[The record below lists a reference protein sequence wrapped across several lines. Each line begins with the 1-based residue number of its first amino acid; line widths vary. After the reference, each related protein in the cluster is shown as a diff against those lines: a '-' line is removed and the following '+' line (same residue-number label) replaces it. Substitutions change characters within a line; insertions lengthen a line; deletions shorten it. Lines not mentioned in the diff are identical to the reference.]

1 MASTISDLQLDPNVG
16 AVLVG
21 FDEHISFPK
30 LLKAA
35 SYLNNPECLFIATN
49 TDNRLPMGNELVVP
63 GTGSMVA
70 AVQTIAERDPYI
82 LGKPNEFI
90 SDLIVNEY
98 GVDPKRTLMIGDR

>member
-1 MASTISDLQLDPNVG
+1 MQLDPEVG

-35 SYLNNPECLFIATN
+35 SYLNNPEILFIATN
-49 TDNRLPMGNELVVP
+49 TDNRLPMSSDLVIP
-63 GTGSMVA
+63 GTGCMVV
-70 AVQTIAERDPYI
+70 AVQTIAEREPYI
-82 LGKPNEFI
+82 LGKPNDFI
-90 SDLIVNEY
+90 SDLIMKEY